1 MSEMLQERVDAARD
15 AAAGWIVRLGRP
27 TTGETDWLAFDAWLD
42 ASEAH
47 RTAYDEAMALW
58 SELGAAG
65 SDLAAAMPARLAPPA
80 NVGRRWAIAGGLAA
94 AALAVAVVPWA
105 DLTAKTVT
113 YQTAKAERR
122 IVTLADG
129 TRIDM
134 NAGSRLTVRL
144 GSKVRRVTM
153 DDAEA
158 VFDVAKDASRP
169 FLITAGDRTVR
180 VVGTQF
186 NVRRRDGVQSVT
198 VRRGVVE
205 VSPAAGAVGQAYR
218 LTVGQ
223 RLDHV
228 EGAGSSVLRA
238 VAPDEAMSWRN
249 GRLIYRAEPLA
260 NVVADLNRYAAK
272 PLRIADTRTGR
283 IIFSG
288 VLVTDDGQDAVR
300 TLTLLAPITSTPTS
314 DSIILRAK

>member
-1 MSEMLQERVDAARD
+1 MSETLQERVDAARD
-15 AAAGWIVRLGRP
+15 AAADWIVRLGRP
-27 TTGETDWLAFDAWLD
+27 TTGEADWLAFDAWLE
-42 ASEAH
+42 ASEGNRA
-47 RTAYDEAMALW
+47 AYDEAMALW
-58 SELGAAG
+58 SELEAAG
-65 SDLAAAMPARLAPPA
+65 PELAAAAKPRPAAS
-80 NVGRRWAIAGGLAA
+80 GRRWMIAGGLVA

-105 DLTAKTVT
+105 DLTAKSVT
-113 YQTAKAERR
+113 YQTARAERR
-122 IVTLADG
+122 VVTLADG

-144 GSKVRRVTM
+144 GSKERRVTM

-158 VFDVAKDASRP
+158 VFDVAKDTSRP

-205 VSPAAGAVGQAYR
+205 VSPTAGAAGQAYR

-228 EGAGSSVLRA
+228 EGAATSVLRA
-238 VAPDEAMSWRN
+238 VAPDEAMSWRE

-272 PLRIADTRTGR
+272 PLRIADARTGR
-283 IIFSG
+283 MTFSG

-300 TLTLLAPITSTPTS
+300 TLTLLAPITSTPTP
-314 DSIILRAK
+314 DSILLRAK

>member
-1 MSEMLQERVDAARD
+1 MTEMLQERVDAARD
-15 AAAGWIVRLGRP
+15 AAADWIVRLGRP
-27 TTGETDWLAFDAWLD
+27 TTGEGDWLAFDAWLD
-42 ASEAH
+42 ASDAH

-58 SELGAAG
+58 SELEAKAPE
-65 SDLAAAMPARLAPPA
+65 LAAATTARRALPPM
-80 NVGRRWAIAGGLAA
+80 GLRWAIAGAVAA
-94 AALAVAVVPWA
+94 VALAFAPWG
-105 DLTAKTVT
+105 DLTARTVT

-122 IVTLADG
+122 VVNLADG

-158 VFDVAKDASRP
+158 VFDVAKDARRP

-205 VSPAAGAVGQAYR
+205 VAPSVGAAGQAYR

-228 EGAGSSVLRA
+228 EGAGTSSLRS
-238 VAPDEAMSWRN
+238 VAPDEAMSWRS

-272 PLRIADTRTGR
+272 PLRIADADAARMT
-283 IIFSG
+283 FSG
-288 VLVTDDGQDAVR
+288 VLVTDGGQDAVR
-300 TLTLLAPITSTPTS
+300 TLTLLAPITSTTTP
-314 DSIILRAK
+314 DSILLRAK

>member
-1 MSEMLQERVDAARD
+1 MIETLQERVDAARD
-15 AAAGWIVRLGRP
+15 AAADWIVRLGRP
-27 TTGETDWLAFDAWLD
+27 TTGETDWLAFDAWLE

-47 RTAYDEAMALW
+47 RAAYDEAMALW
-58 SELGAAG
+58 SELDAAG
-65 SDLAAAMPARLAPPA
+65 PALAAATPAERPHTQAS
-80 NVGRRWAIAGGLAA
+80 RRWAIAGGLAA
-94 AALAVAVVPWA
+94 AALVVAVLPWG

-113 YQTAKAERR
+113 YQTARAERR
-122 IVTLADG
+122 VVTLADG

-158 VFDVAKDASRP
+158 VFDVAKDAHRP

-205 VSPAAGAVGQAYR
+205 VAPAAGAPGQAYR

-228 EGAGSSVLRA
+228 EGADTSMLRA
-238 VAPDEAMSWRN
+238 AAPDEAMSWRD

-272 PLRIADTRTGR
+272 PLRIADARTAHMT
-283 IIFSG
+283 FSG
-288 VLVTDDGQDAVR
+288 VLVTDQGLDAVR
-300 TLTLLAPITSTPTS
+300 TLTLLAPITSTTTP
-314 DSIILRAK
+314 DSILLRAK